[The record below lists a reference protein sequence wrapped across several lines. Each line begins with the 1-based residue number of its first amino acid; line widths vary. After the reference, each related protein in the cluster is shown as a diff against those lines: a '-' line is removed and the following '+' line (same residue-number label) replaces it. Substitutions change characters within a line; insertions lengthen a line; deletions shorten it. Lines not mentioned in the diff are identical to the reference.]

1 MRFVERH
8 PRLWQFIRFGVVGV
22 ATNMLG
28 YLVYLLVALWVEPK
42 LAVTLLYPIGV
53 LTGYLGHARYAFDYA
68 GHHGRGLARYLVA
81 HAFGYGLNLALLH
94 VFVDRMG
101 IAHQLVQFAAI
112 FVVGAF
118 LFVLYR
124 LWVFR
129 NVPDPRVAATF
140 RNVRQGGVE

>member
-1 MRFVERH
+1 MRFLQRH

-53 LTGYLGHARYAFDYA
+53 LTGYAGHARYAFDYEG
-68 GHHGRGLARYLVA
+68 GHGHGLARYLVA
-81 HAFGYGLNLALLH
+81 HAMGYGLNMLLLA
-94 VFVDRMG
+94 VFVDRLG
-101 IAHQLVQFAAI
+101 FAHQLVQFVAI

-129 NVPDPRVAATF
+129 VPRDAAAAGLAPA
-140 RNVRQGGVE
+140 RPGRPE